1 MESFE
6 IGKTTKLDLCYK
18 YLTVKQRHEQARRR
32 RRQLQRTRRPTRT
45 KESTTT
51 TTNTRTSSERTGSGY
66 PRRRRRGWPGGR
78 HANPTEL
85 KMRSTMIAFSV
96 NFAPFPASSIL
107 RSPAKSMRPRAK
119 SFIRPISQIEY
130 NRQKFS
136 ISMTSEVR
144 NAPNRPKVTKNR
156 DFGTLWNLPSSHTT
170 DFFPMYKKKLRHDE
184 TFTWLKYCWHHHASK
199 TFIFEKN
206 QFFFTFFHNFSDLPL
221 DCGIGWWRWFFFR
234 PYLGH
239 LSG

>member
-1 MESFE
+1 
-6 IGKTTKLDLCYK
+6 
-18 YLTVKQRHEQARRR
+18 
-32 RRQLQRTRRPTRT
+32 
-45 KESTTT
+45 
-51 TTNTRTSSERTGSGY
+51 
-66 PRRRRRGWPGGR
+66 
-78 HANPTEL
+78 
-85 KMRSTMIAFSV
+85 MRSMIIAYSV
-96 NFAPFPASSIL
+96 NFATFPASSIL

-144 NAPNRPKVTKNR
+144 KCPKSAKSDQKSGFWHSFEICHPHNIQIFFQCMNQSCAMTRRSRGWNIIVATMPLRPS
-156 DFGTLWNLPSSHTT
+156 FL
-170 DFFPMYKKKLRHDE
+170 KK
-184 TFTWLKYCWHHHASK
+184 T
-199 TFIFEKN
+199 N
-206 QFFFTFFHNFSDLPL
+206 FFFTFFQNFSDLPL